1 MRAYN
6 KNINN
11 NRPQTTTVA
20 TLLALAILLF
30 TETVSAQKNPGK
42 NQIDTSQKKAV
53 DSLYLEPVDSL
64 QLEYDQ
70 DSAKI
75 VHDSAAGML
84 FDYMKESGLE
94 IEKRNIAE
102 YRDDTIATKHDA
114 IIEEIKR
121 LTLEAE

>member
-1 MRAYN
+1 MKAYN
-6 KNINN
+6 KNRNSK
-11 NRPQTTTVA
+11 RHQA
-20 TLLALAILLF
+20 TIVSLLAFSFLF
-30 TETVSAQKNPGK
+30 FSSALFAQKNPGK

-75 VHDSAAGML
+75 VHDSVAGML

-102 YRDDTIATKHDA
+102 YRDDTI
-114 IIEEIKR
+114 
-121 LTLEAE
+121 